1 MVRLIA
7 FTATVA
13 LLFTP
18 SLGLVLPE
26 QAPPTPEQ
34 LAVIEAIGVHFKDVV
49 PLHRPTY
56 DQTSDNAS
64 TFAIEQSGH
73 RLGKRQYASG
83 SETPL
88 WYTGKTDPWANFKA
102 FNWNT
107 WVNWGWS
114 DHTLGYV
121 KEWYIN
127 E

>member
-7 FTATVA
+7 YTATVA
-13 LLFTP
+13 LLFIP
-18 SLGLVLPE
+18 SLALVLPE

-49 PLHRPTY
+49 PLHAPSY
-56 DQTSDNAS
+56 EASGNAS
-64 TFAIEQSGH
+64 TLAGGQSGH

-88 WYTGKTDPWANFKA
+88 WYTGKTDPWANFKS

-121 KEWYIN
+121 KEWYID

>member
-1 MVRLIA
+1 MVRLFA

-34 LAVIEAIGVHFKDVV
+34 LAVIEAIGVHFQDFV
-49 PLHRPTY
+49 PPVAPSY
-56 DQTSDNAS
+56 GKASGNDSTSAV
-64 TFAIEQSGH
+64 AQPGH

-88 WYTGKTDPWANFKA
+88 WYAGKIDPWANFKA

-121 KEWYIN
+121 KEWYFD

>member
-1 MVRLIA
+1 MVRLIT
-7 FTATVA
+7 FTAAVA
-13 LLFTP
+13 LLLTP
-18 SLGLVLPE
+18 SLALVLPE
-26 QAPPTPEQ
+26 QAPPTAEQ

-49 PLHRPTY
+49 PLVASTY
-56 DQTSDNAS
+56 GNAS
-64 TFAIEQSGH
+64 HA
-73 RLGKRQYASG
+73 RLGKRQSV

-88 WYTGKTDPWANFKA
+88 WYTGKTDPWANFKS

-121 KEWYIN
+121 KEWYID